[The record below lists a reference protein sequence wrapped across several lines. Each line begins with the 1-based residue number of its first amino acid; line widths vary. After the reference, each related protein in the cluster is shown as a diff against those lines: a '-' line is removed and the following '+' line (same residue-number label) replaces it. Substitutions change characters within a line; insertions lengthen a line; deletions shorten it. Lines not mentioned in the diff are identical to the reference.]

1 MGRAIKLVL
10 YYFAYQL
17 AFTFLVGLPAG
28 IIKVMNEIS
37 ENDNLA
43 YAAGKNTA
51 SMTGLVMVLA
61 GIAMI
66 WHLIYFKYV
75 QFNKT
80 SWTEVPAKT
89 ILLSIPFIIAAMFI
103 CNVASEFIELP
114 NLVEDTFIGMSRN
127 VFGIIAIAV
136 MAPLVEELLFR
147 GAIEGHFLQT
157 GKRPGMAILLSALIF
172 GLIHVNPAQVPF
184 AFCLGLVF
192 GWLYYRTGS
201 IIPGMI
207 GHFLNNSLATIAMAT
222 STQEELNEKTVDM
235 IGATPTY
242 ILLAAA
248 IIILVGMYFYLNT
261 STTVSIMFHSFTS
274 AFKAGYESVE
284 KGKDIHISDYKMICT
299 LPTDLLE
306 KTGSVTNVRTG
317 EQASIIPI
325 ISMVEAPTKENDT
338 FHALNRIASF
348 ISVIAGIFCLLQFF
362 YLIRNINR
370 GDIFSWKNVKF
381 LRKLG
386 WALILLFICT
396 LATIVIGNYEASQVL
411 QLNGCEFSYT
421 FAFSD
426 ATLILG
432 FISLLVA
439 EVFAIGLKMKEEQD
453 LTI

>member
-136 MAPLVEELLFR
+136 MAPLVEELLFVEPLK
-147 GAIEGHFLQT
+147 GISC
-157 GKRPGMAILLSALIF
+157 KP
-172 GLIHVNPAQVPF
+172 
-184 AFCLGLVF
+184 
-192 GWLYYRTGS
+192 
-201 IIPGMI
+201 
-207 GHFLNNSLATIAMAT
+207 
-222 STQEELNEKTVDM
+222 EKDPVWQ
-235 IGATPTY
+235 
-242 ILLAAA
+242 
-248 IIILVGMYFYLNT
+248 
-261 STTVSIMFHSFTS
+261 SSCQHSF
-274 AFKAGYESVE
+274 SVSSMSIRR
-284 KGKDIHISDYKMICT
+284 KYLSPSVWDWYSD
-299 LPTDLLE
+299 
-306 KTGSVTNVRTG
+306 
-317 EQASIIPI
+317 
-325 ISMVEAPTKENDT
+325 
-338 FHALNRIASF
+338 
-348 ISVIAGIFCLLQFF
+348 
-362 YLIRNINR
+362 
-370 GDIFSWKNVKF
+370 
-381 LRKLG
+381 
-386 WALILLFICT
+386 
-396 LATIVIGNYEASQVL
+396 
-411 QLNGCEFSYT
+411 
-421 FAFSD
+421 
-426 ATLILG
+426 G
-432 FISLLVA
+432 FITAQEALYR
-439 EVFAIGLKMKEEQD
+439 E
-453 LTI
+453 

>member
-157 GKRPGMAILLSALIF
+157 GKRPSMAILLSALIF

-192 GWLYYRTGS
+192 GWL
-201 IIPGMI
+201 
-207 GHFLNNSLATIAMAT
+207 FLNNSLATIAMAT

-248 IIILVGMYFYLNT
+248 IIILVGMYFYLNK
-261 STTVSIMFHSFTS
+261 H
-274 AFKAGYESVE
+274 
-284 KGKDIHISDYKMICT
+284 
-299 LPTDLLE
+299 LPQPETPSE
-306 KTGSVTNVRTG
+306 ITNT
-317 EQASIIPI
+317 QA
-325 ISMVEAPTKENDT
+325 
-338 FHALNRIASF
+338 
-348 ISVIAGIFCLLQFF
+348 
-362 YLIRNINR
+362 
-370 GDIFSWKNVKF
+370 
-381 LRKLG
+381 
-386 WALILLFICT
+386 
-396 LATIVIGNYEASQVL
+396 
-411 QLNGCEFSYT
+411 
-421 FAFSD
+421 
-426 ATLILG
+426 
-432 FISLLVA
+432 
-439 EVFAIGLKMKEEQD
+439 
-453 LTI
+453 

>member
-43 YAAGKNTA
+43 YAVGKNTA

-147 GAIEGHFLQT
+147 GVIEGHFLQT
-157 GKRPGMAILLSALIF
+157 GKDPVWQSSC
-172 GLIHVNPAQVPF
+172 Q
-184 AFCLGLVF
+184 
-192 GWLYYRTGS
+192 
-201 IIPGMI
+201 
-207 GHFLNNSLATIAMAT
+207 
-222 STQEELNEKTVDM
+222 
-235 IGATPTY
+235 
-242 ILLAAA
+242 
-248 IIILVGMYFYLNT
+248 
-261 STTVSIMFHSFTS
+261 HSF
-274 AFKAGYESVE
+274 SVSSMSIRR
-284 KGKDIHISDYKMICT
+284 KYLSPSVWDWYSD
-299 LPTDLLE
+299 
-306 KTGSVTNVRTG
+306 
-317 EQASIIPI
+317 
-325 ISMVEAPTKENDT
+325 
-338 FHALNRIASF
+338 
-348 ISVIAGIFCLLQFF
+348 
-362 YLIRNINR
+362 
-370 GDIFSWKNVKF
+370 
-381 LRKLG
+381 
-386 WALILLFICT
+386 
-396 LATIVIGNYEASQVL
+396 
-411 QLNGCEFSYT
+411 
-421 FAFSD
+421 
-426 ATLILG
+426 G
-432 FISLLVA
+432 FITAQEALYR
-439 EVFAIGLKMKEEQD
+439 E
-453 LTI
+453 

>member
-157 GKRPGMAILLSALIF
+157 GKRPSMAILLSALIF

-242 ILLAAA
+242 ILLAAS
-248 IIILVGMYFYLNT
+248 IIILVGMYFYLNK
-261 STTVSIMFHSFTS
+261 H
-274 AFKAGYESVE
+274 
-284 KGKDIHISDYKMICT
+284 
-299 LPTDLLE
+299 LPQPETPSE
-306 KTGSVTNVRTG
+306 ITNT
-317 EQASIIPI
+317 QA
-325 ISMVEAPTKENDT
+325 
-338 FHALNRIASF
+338 
-348 ISVIAGIFCLLQFF
+348 
-362 YLIRNINR
+362 
-370 GDIFSWKNVKF
+370 
-381 LRKLG
+381 
-386 WALILLFICT
+386 
-396 LATIVIGNYEASQVL
+396 
-411 QLNGCEFSYT
+411 
-421 FAFSD
+421 
-426 ATLILG
+426 
-432 FISLLVA
+432 
-439 EVFAIGLKMKEEQD
+439 
-453 LTI
+453 

>member
-1 MGRAIKLVL
+1 MEKSLQIQIKGKAPDGSEQLTIMEYIEVVREIEFTTNRMDSPGKLKFTCLEDGPIGIPEGSSVEYLVD
-10 YYFAYQL
+10 
-17 AFTFLVGLPAG
+17 G
-28 IIKVMNEIS
+28 I
-37 ENDNLA
+37 
-43 YAAGKNTA
+43 
-51 SMTGLVMVLA
+51 
-61 GIAMI
+61 
-66 WHLIYFKYV
+66 

-248 IIILVGMYFYLNT
+248 IIILVGMYFYLNK
-261 STTVSIMFHSFTS
+261 H
-274 AFKAGYESVE
+274 
-284 KGKDIHISDYKMICT
+284 
-299 LPTDLLE
+299 LPQPGTPSE
-306 KTGSVTNVRTG
+306 ITNT
-317 EQASIIPI
+317 QA
-325 ISMVEAPTKENDT
+325 
-338 FHALNRIASF
+338 
-348 ISVIAGIFCLLQFF
+348 
-362 YLIRNINR
+362 
-370 GDIFSWKNVKF
+370 
-381 LRKLG
+381 
-386 WALILLFICT
+386 
-396 LATIVIGNYEASQVL
+396 
-411 QLNGCEFSYT
+411 
-421 FAFSD
+421 
-426 ATLILG
+426 
-432 FISLLVA
+432 
-439 EVFAIGLKMKEEQD
+439 
-453 LTI
+453 

>member
-61 GIAMI
+61 GLAMI

-127 VFGIIAIAV
+127 VFGII
-136 MAPLVEELLFR
+136 
-147 GAIEGHFLQT
+147 AIEGHFLQT

-235 IGATPTY
+235 IGATSTY

-248 IIILVGMYFYLNT
+248 IIILVGMYFYLNK
-261 STTVSIMFHSFTS
+261 H
-274 AFKAGYESVE
+274 
-284 KGKDIHISDYKMICT
+284 
-299 LPTDLLE
+299 LPQPGTPSE
-306 KTGSVTNVRTG
+306 ITNT
-317 EQASIIPI
+317 QA
-325 ISMVEAPTKENDT
+325 
-338 FHALNRIASF
+338 
-348 ISVIAGIFCLLQFF
+348 
-362 YLIRNINR
+362 
-370 GDIFSWKNVKF
+370 
-381 LRKLG
+381 
-386 WALILLFICT
+386 
-396 LATIVIGNYEASQVL
+396 
-411 QLNGCEFSYT
+411 
-421 FAFSD
+421 
-426 ATLILG
+426 
-432 FISLLVA
+432 
-439 EVFAIGLKMKEEQD
+439 
-453 LTI
+453 

>member
-37 ENDNLA
+37 ENDNLT
-43 YAAGKNTA
+43 YAVGKNTS

-114 NLVEDTFIGMSRN
+114 NLVEDTFIGMSRI
-127 VFGIIAIAV
+127 VIGIFAIAV
-136 MAPLVEELLFR
+136 MAHLEEELLF
-147 GAIEGHFLQT
+147 GN
-157 GKRPGMAILLSALIF
+157 RPGMSILLSALIF
-172 GLIHVNPAQVPF
+172 GLIHVYPALVPF

-248 IIILVGMYFYLNT
+248 IIILVGMYFYLNK
-261 STTVSIMFHSFTS
+261 H
-274 AFKAGYESVE
+274 
-284 KGKDIHISDYKMICT
+284 
-299 LPTDLLE
+299 LPQPGTPSE
-306 KTGSVTNVRTG
+306 ITNT
-317 EQASIIPI
+317 QA
-325 ISMVEAPTKENDT
+325 
-338 FHALNRIASF
+338 
-348 ISVIAGIFCLLQFF
+348 
-362 YLIRNINR
+362 
-370 GDIFSWKNVKF
+370 
-381 LRKLG
+381 
-386 WALILLFICT
+386 
-396 LATIVIGNYEASQVL
+396 
-411 QLNGCEFSYT
+411 
-421 FAFSD
+421 
-426 ATLILG
+426 
-432 FISLLVA
+432 
-439 EVFAIGLKMKEEQD
+439 
-453 LTI
+453 

>member
-43 YAAGKNTA
+43 YAVGKNTA

-242 ILLAAA
+242 ILWAAA
-248 IIILVGMYFYLNT
+248 IIILVGMYFYLNK
-261 STTVSIMFHSFTS
+261 H
-274 AFKAGYESVE
+274 
-284 KGKDIHISDYKMICT
+284 
-299 LPTDLLE
+299 LPQPGTPSE
-306 KTGSVTNVRTG
+306 ITNT
-317 EQASIIPI
+317 QA
-325 ISMVEAPTKENDT
+325 
-338 FHALNRIASF
+338 
-348 ISVIAGIFCLLQFF
+348 
-362 YLIRNINR
+362 
-370 GDIFSWKNVKF
+370 
-381 LRKLG
+381 
-386 WALILLFICT
+386 
-396 LATIVIGNYEASQVL
+396 
-411 QLNGCEFSYT
+411 
-421 FAFSD
+421 
-426 ATLILG
+426 
-432 FISLLVA
+432 
-439 EVFAIGLKMKEEQD
+439 
-453 LTI
+453 

>member
-43 YAAGKNTA
+43 YAVGKNTA

-147 GAIEGHFLQT
+147 GVIEGHFLQT
-157 GKRPGMAILLSALIF
+157 GKRPGMAILLL
-172 GLIHVNPAQVPF
+172 
-184 AFCLGLVF
+184 
-192 GWLYYRTGS
+192 LYYRTGS

-242 ILLAAA
+242 ILLAAS
-248 IIILVGMYFYLNT
+248 IIILVGMYFYLNK
-261 STTVSIMFHSFTS
+261 H
-274 AFKAGYESVE
+274 
-284 KGKDIHISDYKMICT
+284 
-299 LPTDLLE
+299 LPQPGTPSE
-306 KTGSVTNVRTG
+306 ITNT
-317 EQASIIPI
+317 QA
-325 ISMVEAPTKENDT
+325 
-338 FHALNRIASF
+338 
-348 ISVIAGIFCLLQFF
+348 
-362 YLIRNINR
+362 
-370 GDIFSWKNVKF
+370 
-381 LRKLG
+381 
-386 WALILLFICT
+386 
-396 LATIVIGNYEASQVL
+396 
-411 QLNGCEFSYT
+411 
-421 FAFSD
+421 
-426 ATLILG
+426 
-432 FISLLVA
+432 
-439 EVFAIGLKMKEEQD
+439 
-453 LTI
+453 

>member
-157 GKRPGMAILLSALIF
+157 GKRPSMAILLSALIF

-248 IIILVGMYFYLNT
+248 II
-261 STTVSIMFHSFTS
+261 
-274 AFKAGYESVE
+274 
-284 KGKDIHISDYKMICT
+284 
-299 LPTDLLE
+299 
-306 KTGSVTNVRTG
+306 
-317 EQASIIPI
+317 
-325 ISMVEAPTKENDT
+325 
-338 FHALNRIASF
+338 
-348 ISVIAGIFCLLQFF
+348 CLL
-362 YLIRNINR
+362 
-370 GDIFSWKNVKF
+370 
-381 LRKLG
+381 
-386 WALILLFICT
+386 
-396 LATIVIGNYEASQVL
+396 
-411 QLNGCEFSYT
+411 YT
-421 FAFSD
+421 SPSPRD
-426 ATLILG
+426 
-432 FISLLVA
+432 V
-439 EVFAIGLKMKEEQD
+439 EESRFPSAA
-453 LTI
+453 

>member
-157 GKRPGMAILLSALIF
+157 GKRPGMAILLSALIS
-172 GLIHVNPAQVPF
+172 VSSM
-184 AFCLGLVF
+184 
-192 GWLYYRTGS
+192 S
-201 IIPGMI
+201 IRR
-207 GHFLNNSLATIAMAT
+207 
-222 STQEELNEKTVDM
+222 K
-235 IGATPTY
+235 
-242 ILLAAA
+242 
-248 IIILVGMYFYLNT
+248 YL
-261 STTVSIMFHSFTS
+261 SP
-274 AFKAGYESVE
+274 SVW
-284 KGKDIHISDYKMICT
+284 DWYSD
-299 LPTDLLE
+299 
-306 KTGSVTNVRTG
+306 
-317 EQASIIPI
+317 
-325 ISMVEAPTKENDT
+325 
-338 FHALNRIASF
+338 
-348 ISVIAGIFCLLQFF
+348 
-362 YLIRNINR
+362 
-370 GDIFSWKNVKF
+370 
-381 LRKLG
+381 
-386 WALILLFICT
+386 
-396 LATIVIGNYEASQVL
+396 
-411 QLNGCEFSYT
+411 
-421 FAFSD
+421 
-426 ATLILG
+426 G
-432 FISLLVA
+432 FITAQEALYR
-439 EVFAIGLKMKEEQD
+439 E
-453 LTI
+453 